1 VAFRLGHATHHD
13 FRVLVDMAIT
23 QLGDLSE
30 LMAAISTE
38 QVLGTFQAEASLTSA
53 AEGIL
58 ESLYSDEQ
66 GPKPGYLLGIAY
78 VTPSMESRWAHILV
92 ELRRCLPQ
100 VQWVG
105 SVGHSICAGATEY
118 VDEPALAIMVTSL
131 PSSEW
136 AMFSGLKGATQRR
149 GIALNE
155 ASAILLHAD
164 PSSANLLENLEV
176 LAAKAREALVFGGVS
191 SSSGNTI
198 GSQTHVASQTVQ
210 GGMSGVMFGA
220 KVRVLSRVTQGCR
233 AFAPAH
239 TVSASSAHY
248 LQALDGEPA
257 LDVMLADLGVDE
269 SLRYS
274 RDGQTLM
281 RALPAAR
288 LRSGLLIGI
297 SPAVDTSA
305 PLESGEQASDELSK
319 LEGPRRPSVGRFGMA
334 DYQVRNVVGIDP
346 EQRILALGAQVHRGD
361 KIVFCTR
368 DFDAAHADLIR
379 ICAELRDEVEEQGL
393 QMLGAHYVS
402 CTGRGAHL
410 FGSAGAELAV
420 IRHNLGEVPLV
431 GFYANGEI
439 AGDKLYGYTGVLSL
453 FVG

>member
-1 VAFRLGHATHHD
+1 MTTLSIPQAVFRMGHATHPE
-13 FRVLVDMAIT
+13 FRMLVEMAIA
-23 QLGDLSE
+23 QLGDLTE
-30 LMAAISTE
+30 LMTSISADEAPSVTE
-38 QVLGTFQAEASLTSA
+38 LEDSEDQAPA
-53 AEGIL
+53 
-58 ESLYSDEQ
+58 
-66 GPKPGYLLGIAY
+66 YLLGIAY
-78 VTPSMESRWAHILV
+78 VTPSMEPRWAHILV
-92 ELRRCLPQ
+92 ELRRCLPR

-118 VDEPALAIMVTSL
+118 VDEPALAILLTSL
-131 PSSEW
+131 PSSQW
-136 AMFSGLKGATQRR
+136 AMFSGLKGAAQRG

-155 ASAILLHAD
+155 ASAILLHVD
-164 PSSANLLENLEV
+164 PSSANLIESLEV
-176 LAAKAREALVFGGVS
+176 LAGKASQALVFGGVS

-210 GGMSGVMFGA
+210 GGMSGVMFGPR
-220 KVRVLSRVTQGCR
+220 VRILSRVTQGCR
-233 AFAPAH
+233 PFAPAH
-239 TVSASSAHY
+239 TVSASSANY

-297 SPAVDTSA
+297 SPALDSKHQKA
-305 PLESGEQASDELSK
+305 GKSLPGESTEQ
-319 LEGPRRPSVGRFGMA
+319 GRPNTRRFGMA

-346 EQRILALGAQVHRGD
+346 EQRILALGAQVNRGD
-361 KIVFCTR
+361 QIVFCTR
-368 DFDAAHADLIR
+368 DFDAAHVDLIR

-410 FGSAGAELAV
+410 FGSPGAELAV
-420 IRHNLGEVPLV
+420 IRHNLGDVPLV

>member
-1 VAFRLGHATHHD
+1 MVIA
-13 FRVLVDMAIT
+13 
-23 QLGDLSE
+23 QLGDLTE
-30 LMAAISTE
+30 LMATIHPKSAPMTTEPEGSGSATGSAIP
-38 QVLGTFQAEASLTSA
+38 
-53 AEGIL
+53 
-58 ESLYSDEQ
+58 ESLEPEGLDGEA
-66 GPKPGYLLGIAY
+66 PGYLLGIAY
-78 VTPSMESRWAHILV
+78 VTPAMESRWAHILV

-118 VDEPALAIMVTSL
+118 VDEPALAVMLTSL
-131 PSSEW
+131 ASSQW
-136 AMFSGLKGATQRR
+136 AMFSGLKGAAQRN
-149 GIALNE
+149 GIAMAE

-164 PSSANLLENLEV
+164 PSSANLVESLGV
-176 LAAKAREALVFGGVS
+176 LSAKASQALVFGGVS

-210 GGMSGVMFGA
+210 GGLSGVMFGPQ
-220 KVRVLSRVTQGCR
+220 VRVLSRVTQGCR
-233 AFAPAH
+233 PFAPAH

-248 LQALDGEPA
+248 LQALDGVPA

-297 SPAVDTSA
+297 SPAMDTKKPLQDEATAGAYGSEPSKPA
-305 PLESGEQASDELSK
+305 P
-319 LEGPRRPSVGRFGMA
+319 RRFGMA

-346 EQRILALGAQVHRGD
+346 EQRILALGAQVNRGD
-361 KIVFCTR
+361 QIVFCTR

-393 QMLGAHYVS
+393 NMLGAHYVS
-402 CTGRGAHL
+402 CVGRGALL
-410 FGSAGAELAV
+410 FGSPGAELSV
-420 IRHNLGEVPLV
+420 IRHNLGNVPLV

>member
-1 VAFRLGHATHHD
+1 MNGLSSSPVLFRLGHATHSD
-13 FRVLVDMAIT
+13 FRMLVEMAIT
-23 QLGDLSE
+23 QLGDLTE
-30 LMAAISTE
+30 LMTLIGVGQEPMS
-38 QVLGTFQAEASLTSA
+38 AESEDS
-53 AEGIL
+53 EG
-58 ESLYSDEQ
+58 DA
-66 GPKPGYLLGIAY
+66 PAYLLGIAY
-78 VTPSMESRWAHILV
+78 VTPAMEPRWAHILV
-92 ELRRCLPQ
+92 ELRRCLPR

-118 VDEPALAIMVTSL
+118 VDEPALSILLTSL
-131 PSSEW
+131 PSSQW
-136 AMFSGLKGATQRR
+136 AMFSGLKGAAQRG

-164 PSSANLLENLEV
+164 PSSADLIESLEV
-176 LAAKAREALVFGGVS
+176 LAAKASQALVFGGVS

-210 GGMSGVMFGA
+210 GGLSGVMFGPQ
-220 KVRVLSRVTQGCR
+220 VRILSRVTQGCR
-233 AFAPAH
+233 PFAPAH
-239 TVSASSAHY
+239 TVSASSANF

-297 SPAVDTSA
+297 SPALDGKPHKVGQTRSGKSA
-305 PLESGEQASDELSK
+305 EQ
-319 LEGPRRPSVGRFGMA
+319 GRPNARRFGMA

-346 EQRILALGAQVHRGD
+346 EQRILALGAQVNRGD
-361 KIVFCTR
+361 QIVFCTR

-393 QMLGAHYVS
+393 HMLGAHYVS
-402 CTGRGAHL
+402 CTGRGGPL

-420 IRHNLGEVPLV
+420 IRHNLGDVPLV

>member
-1 VAFRLGHATHHD
+1 MNAASIPQAVFRLGHATHPD
-13 FRVLVDMAIT
+13 FRMLVEMAIT
-23 QLGDLSE
+23 QLGDLTE
-30 LMAAISTE
+30 LMTTINAGQAPDAAQSDDPDN
-38 QVLGTFQAEASLTSA
+38 EA
-53 AEGIL
+53 
-58 ESLYSDEQ
+58 
-66 GPKPGYLLGIAY
+66 PGFLLGIAY
-78 VTPSMESRWAHILV
+78 VTPAMEPRWAHILV

-105 SVGHSICAGATEY
+105 SVGHSICAGVTEY
-118 VDEPALAIMVTSL
+118 VDEPALAILLTSL
-131 PSSEW
+131 PSSQW
-136 AMFSGLKGATQRR
+136 AMFSGLKGAAQRG

-155 ASAILLHAD
+155 AAAILLHVD
-164 PSSANLLENLEV
+164 PSSADLIENLEV
-176 LAAKAREALVFGGVS
+176 LAGKASQALVFGGVS

-210 GGMSGVMFGA
+210 GGMSGVMFGPQ
-220 KVRVLSRVTQGCR
+220 VRVLSRVTQGCR
-233 AFAPAH
+233 PFAPAH
-239 TVSASSAHY
+239 TVSASSANY
-248 LQALDGEPA
+248 LQALDGVPA

-297 SPAVDTSA
+297 SPGIS
-305 PLESGEQASDELSK
+305 SK
-319 LEGPRRPSVGRFGMA
+319 QHKAEGSVPADGAGKQGGPIAGRPGARRFGMA

-346 EQRILALGAQVHRGD
+346 EQRILALGAQVNRGD
-361 KIVFCTR
+361 QIVFCTR

-410 FGSAGAELAV
+410 FGNPGAELAV
-420 IRHNLGEVPLV
+420 IRHNLGDVPLV

>member
-1 VAFRLGHATHHD
+1 
-13 FRVLVDMAIT
+13 
-23 QLGDLSE
+23 
-30 LMAAISTE
+30 
-38 QVLGTFQAEASLTSA
+38 
-53 AEGIL
+53 
-58 ESLYSDEQ
+58 
-66 GPKPGYLLGIAY
+66 
-78 VTPSMESRWAHILV
+78 
-92 ELRRCLPQ
+92 
-100 VQWVG
+100 
-105 SVGHSICAGATEY
+105 
-118 VDEPALAIMVTSL
+118 
-131 PSSEW
+131 
-136 AMFSGLKGATQRR
+136 MFSGLKGATQRR
-149 GIALNE
+149 LISFDDT
-155 ASAILLHAD
+155 SAILLHAD
-164 PSSANLLENLEV
+164 PSSENLVENLEL
-176 LAAKAREALVFGGVS
+176 LALKASQALVFGGVS

-210 GGMSGVMFGA
+210 GGMSGVMFGQGV
-220 KVRVLSRVTQGCR
+220 KILSRVTQGCR
-233 AFAPAH
+233 PFAAAH

-248 LQALDGEPA
+248 LQALDGIPA

-297 SPAVDTSA
+297 SPALNTKPLKTGASPGSA
-305 PLESGEQASDELSK
+305 SDGAGADLEQAQ
-319 LEGPRRPSVGRFGMA
+319 PARRRFGMA

-346 EQRILALGAQVHRGD
+346 EQRILALAAQVNRGD
-361 KIVFCTR
+361 QIVFCTR

-393 QMLGAHYVS
+393 NMLGAHYVS

-420 IRHNLGEVPLV
+420 IKHNLGDVPLV

-439 AGDKLYGYTGVLSL
+439 AGDKLYGYTGVLSV
-453 FVG
+453 FVE

>member
-1 VAFRLGHATHHD
+1 MGHATHHD
-13 FRVLVDMAIT
+13 FRMLVEMVIA

-30 LMAAISTE
+30 LMAPIYPSPAP
-38 QVLGTFQAEASLTSA
+38 VA
-53 AEGIL
+53 AEPEGSVLPDLKSIMDTLGL
-58 ESLYSDEQ
+58 EDAE
-66 GPKPGYLLGIAY
+66 GVAPGYLLGIAY
-78 VTPSMESRWAHILV
+78 VTPAMESRWAHILV

-118 VDEPALAIMVTSL
+118 IDEPALAVMLTSL
-131 PSSEW
+131 ASSNW
-136 AMFSGLKGATQRR
+136 AMFSGLKGAAQRR
-149 GIALNE
+149 GIAMSE

-164 PSSANLLENLEV
+164 PSSANLVESLEV
-176 LAAKAREALVFGGVS
+176 LASKASEALVFGGVS

-210 GGMSGVMFGA
+210 GGLSGVMFGPQ
-220 KVRVLSRVTQGCR
+220 VRVLSRVTQGCR
-233 AFAPAH
+233 PFAPAH

-248 LQALDGEPA
+248 LQALDGVPA

-297 SPAVDTSA
+297 SPASESKKSLRTSEA
-305 PLESGEQASDELSK
+305 VPDEDGEN
-319 LEGPRRPSVGRFGMA
+319 RRPTPRRFGMA

-346 EQRILALGAQVHRGD
+346 EQRILALGAQVNRGD
-361 KIVFCTR
+361 QIVFCTR
-368 DFDAAHADLIR
+368 DFDAAHADLVR
-379 ICAELRDEVEEQGL
+379 ICAELRDEVEEQSL
-393 QMLGAHYVS
+393 TMLGAHYVS
-402 CTGRGAHL
+402 CVGRGAHL
-410 FGSAGAELAV
+410 FGSPGAELAV
-420 IRHNLGEVPLV
+420 IRHNLGNVPLV

-439 AGDKLYGYTGVLSL
+439 AGDKLYGYTGVLTL
-453 FVG
+453 FVA

>member
-1 VAFRLGHATHHD
+1 MGHATHHD
-13 FRVLVDMAIT
+13 FRMLVELAIA
-23 QLGDLSE
+23 QLGDLSD
-30 LMAAISTE
+30 LMATIRPVFTHQASTM
-38 QVLGTFQAEASLTSA
+38 
-53 AEGIL
+53 EGDIAKNHPLSGNGL
-58 ESLYSDEQ
+58 ESDDSEAAA
-66 GPKPGYLLGIAY
+66 PGYLLGIAY

-118 VDEPALAIMVTSL
+118 VEEPALAIMLTSL
-131 PSSEW
+131 GSSQW
-136 AMFSGLKGATQRR
+136 AMFSGLKGAAQRR
-149 GIALNE
+149 GISLND

-164 PSSANLLENLEV
+164 PSSANLVESLEV
-176 LAAKAREALVFGGVS
+176 LAAKAGQALVFGGVS

-210 GGMSGVMFGA
+210 GGLSGVMFGPQ
-220 KVRVLSRVTQGCR
+220 VQVLSRVTQGCR
-233 AFAPAH
+233 PFAPAH
-239 TVSASSAHY
+239 TVSASSANY
-248 LQALDGEPA
+248 LQALDGVPA

-297 SPAVDTSA
+297 SPALDSKKPHHPADKAMADGSA
-305 PLESGEQASDELSK
+305 TAQPL
-319 LEGPRRPSVGRFGMA
+319 RRRFGMA

-346 EQRILALGAQVHRGD
+346 EQRILALAAQVNRGD
-361 KIVFCTR
+361 QVVFCTR
-368 DFDAAHADLIR
+368 DFDAAHSDLIR

-393 QMLGAHYVS
+393 RMLGAHYVS
-402 CTGRGAHL
+402 CVARGAHL
-410 FGSAGAELAV
+410 FGSPGAELAV
-420 IRHNLGEVPLV
+420 IRHNLGDVPLV

-439 AGDKLYGYTGVLSL
+439 AGAKLYGYTGVLSV

>member
-1 VAFRLGHATHHD
+1 MNAGSIPQAVFRMGHATHPD
-13 FRVLVDMAIT
+13 FRMLVEMAIT
-23 QLGDLSE
+23 QLGDVTE
-30 LMAAISTE
+30 LMTSISPGP
-38 QVLGTFQAEASLTSA
+38 VSGVAE
-53 AEGIL
+53 
-58 ESLYSDEQ
+58 SDSSEEEA
-66 GPKPGYLLGIAY
+66 PAHLLGIAY
-78 VTPSMESRWAHILV
+78 VTPSMEPRWAHILV
-92 ELRRCLPQ
+92 ELRRCLPR

-118 VDEPALAIMVTSL
+118 VDEPALAILLTSL
-131 PSSEW
+131 PSSQW
-136 AMFSGLKGATQRR
+136 AMFSGLKGAAQRG

-155 ASAILLHAD
+155 ASAILLHVD
-164 PSSANLLENLEV
+164 PSSADLIESLKV
-176 LAAKAREALVFGGVS
+176 LAGKASQALVFGGVS

-210 GGMSGVMFGA
+210 GGMSGVMFGPR
-220 KVRVLSRVTQGCR
+220 VRILSRVTQGCR
-233 AFAPAH
+233 PLASAH
-239 TVSASSAHY
+239 TVSASSANY

-274 RDGQTLM
+274 RDGQALM
-281 RALPAAR
+281 RALPTAR

-297 SPAVDTSA
+297 SPGLDSQNLKTGPAR
-305 PLESGEQASDELSK
+305 PGESS
-319 LEGPRRPSVGRFGMA
+319 GPSRPTVRRFGMA

-346 EQRILALGAQVHRGD
+346 EQRILALGAQVYRGD
-361 KIVFCTR
+361 QIVFCTR

-402 CTGRGAHL
+402 CTGRGARL
-410 FGSAGAELAV
+410 FGSHGAELAV
-420 IRHNLGEVPLV
+420 IRHNLGDVPLV